1 MFRRQSDVRSEKDS
15 VLNNVW
21 YCLLKSGKNKNEI
34 GSFVALPKDFSKN
47 IDFFYMSCSL
57 LNYMLIVLIWLH

>member
-21 YCLLKSGKNKNEI
+21 YCLLKSGKNKNET

-47 IDFFYMSCSL
+47 IDSFYMSCSL